1 MIGEIRLVTE
11 YQDDQYCFACGIRNP
26 IGLHMNVEYSQDRAL
41 CRIKIPSEYQGW
53 SKVVHGG
60 IIATLLDE
68 IMAHAVLHFVGQG
81 VTGSL
86 NIRFRSKSPTDE
98 TLEIA
103 GWVDRI
109 KRTVVEARGEIR
121 LASDQTLLA
130 QGESRFMLL
139 PDQNDGGTET

>member
-1 MIGEIRLVTE
+1 MIGENRLVTE
-11 YQDDQYCFACGIRNP
+11 YLDDQYCFACGNRNP
-26 IGLHMNVEYSQDRAL
+26 IGLHMNVEYTEDRAL
-41 CRIKIPSEYQGW
+41 CRIALPSEYQGW
-53 SKVVHGG
+53 SSVVHGG

-98 TLEIA
+98 SLEVA
-103 GWVDRI
+103 GWIDRI
-109 KRTVVEARGEIR
+109 KRRVVEARGEIR
-121 LASDQTLLA
+121 LARDQTLLA

-139 PDQNDGGTET
+139 SGEDVGRTNT

>member
-1 MIGEIRLVTE
+1 MTE
-11 YQDDQYCFACGIRNP
+11 YQDDQTCFACGNRNP
-26 IGLHMNVEYSQDRAL
+26 IGLHMKVEYGQDRAF
-41 CRIKIPSEYQGW
+41 CRLRIPSEYQGW

-86 NIRFRSKSPTDE
+86 NIRFRSKSPTEEPLD
-98 TLEIA
+98 II

-109 KRTVVEARGEIR
+109 KRRVVEARGEIR
-121 LASDQTLLA
+121 LASDGTLLA

-139 PDQNDGGTET
+139 PVQEFARTET

>member
-1 MIGEIRLVTE
+1 MNGKIRLVTE

-26 IGLHMNVEYSQDRAL
+26 IGLHMNVEYSEDRAL
-41 CRIKIPSEYQGW
+41 CRIALPSEYQGW
-53 SKVVHGG
+53 SKVLHGG

-86 NIRFRSKSPTDE
+86 NIRFRSKSPVDE
-98 TLEIA
+98 PLEVV

-121 LASDQTLLA
+121 LAGDRTLLA
-130 QGESRFMLL
+130 RGESRFMLL
-139 PDQNDGGTET
+139 PGEDAGGANT